1 MNCKDY
7 LKKNLVKED
16 MDTLLVRKVLE
27 KRISLIYESNAT
39 EQDVNKIYEIAC
51 KHCRTTG
58 QAIAW
63 IFENFGEEG
72 KYEPPV
78 IEALEGGLAEGMTLE
93 DIAEMHDMDVSTL
106 QKQLDM
112 GVLVEKEHS
121 SDPEVR
127 KRIAMDHLY
136 EIPDYYTRLKKMEA
150 EAKKAVEI
158 KAED

>member
-1 MNCKDY
+1 MSCKDY
-7 LKKNLVKED
+7 LNKHLVKED

-27 KRISLIYESNAT
+27 KRIGIIYENNAT
-39 EQDVNKIYEIAC
+39 EQEVNRIFEIAC
-51 KHCRTTG
+51 KHNRTTG
-58 QAIAW
+58 QAISW
-63 IFENFGEEG
+63 IFENFGEDG

-93 DIAEMHDMDVSTL
+93 DLAEMHGVEEASL

-112 GVLVEKEHS
+112 GIMVEKEHS

-136 EIPDYYTRLKKMEA
+136 EIPDYYTRLKKMED

-158 KAED
+158 KAEG